1 LRIGIDLMGSDSSP
15 HVLFEAVLQAAL
27 KFDASHTFVVFA
39 TPEVVEK
46 ISARQ
51 IAASPFSAKVEYH
64 RIVDVIT
71 MSDEPLAAIRQK
83 KNSSLVVGIR
93 LLKKQFIDGL
103 LSAGNTGALIAGASL
118 LLPMLPNIH
127 RPALLAMLPTD
138 RGFTA
143 VIDVGGN
150 VACKAHH
157 LVQFAKMGA
166 AVQRCNQSIEC
177 PSIGLLN
184 IGVESKKGTSALRQA
199 YQILEKDEERSKMIF
214 KGNVEGREVLQGK
227 VDVLVTDGFTGN
239 VLLKTIEGTSA
250 FILDYIWNV
259 CKADATT
266 SLAQG
271 MQELQRHFNYDE
283 YPGAIVCGIDR
294 VLVKCHGNSSSKA
307 FYNGINGIAL
317 LIKNQLIKQFKDQ
330 LS

>member
-1 LRIGIDLMGSDSSP
+1 MRIGIDLMGSDTSP
-15 HVLFEAVLQAAL
+15 QVLFEAVLQAAL
-27 KFDASHTFVVFA
+27 KFDASHTFVIIATADLIHELSSRKTTAPSFA
-39 TPEVVEK
+39 
-46 ISARQ
+46 
-51 IAASPFSAKVEYH
+51 AKLEFQRVTD
-64 RIVDVIT
+64 IIT
-71 MSDEPLAAIRQK
+71 MSDEPLTAIRQK

-93 LLKKQFIDGL
+93 LLKKHSIDGL

-184 IGVESKKGTSALRQA
+184 IGVESKKGTSILRQA
-199 YQILEKDEERSKMIF
+199 YQILENNENSSKMIF

-250 FILDYIWNV
+250 FILDYIWDV
-259 CKADATT
+259 CKSNATP

-271 MQELQRHFNYDE
+271 MKELHRHFNYDE

-294 VLVKCHGNSSSKA
+294 VLVKCHGNSSTKA
-307 FYNGINGIAL
+307 FYNGIHGIISL
-317 LIKNQLIKQFKDQ
+317 VKNQLIKQFKEQ
-330 LS
+330 LN